1 MKKEKK
7 EPEWVILQNLLFEHI
22 TEVRNEK
29 QMTEDKSRKFKKW

>member
-1 MKKEKK
+1 MKKK
-7 EPEWVILQNLLFEHI
+7 EQEWVILLFEHI